1 MSSDGLPRL
10 GKGGSSTTVGG
21 GRLLRGRITIRLDN
35 LEIQKIFFSKNINRV
50 S

>member
-1 MSSDGLPRL
+1 MDITKT
-10 GKGGSSTTVGG
+10 GKDRSSTTIGG

-35 LEIQKIFFSKNINRV
+35 LEIQDIFLSKNINRV